1 VRLVNPQGRSI
12 HARVSLRLHAHRTAV
27 VIAIIA
33 VLIGLLL
40 PAVQAARE
48 AARRAQ
54 CVNNLKQLGL
64 AVHNYHSV
72 HESLPPGR
80 IWGPRPG
87 RSATDF
93 PTIFSGTQN
102 TTWFCLMLNLSE
114 QGPLANPFNFTLG
127 AEGYAG
133 PGLAVAEG
141 FFANSTVTSTK
152 IAIYQCPSDRVSD
165 FQINPGYQG
174 GVLSKPIF
182 TKGNYAVSW
191 GNTNWG
197 AQYASSLSSQ
207 HLRSA
212 FGHDGRIS
220 LASITDGT
228 SNTVIVGEVLQGARN
243 DVRGMMWLSVPGGA
257 SFMTRYTPN
266 GRKDLLGLRNGG
278 DWLNNSPGLFCVNE
292 PAQRLPCDPQAGD
305 NDAFAGARSRH
316 AGGINVA
323 FGDGSVRF
331 IKDSIN
337 PVIWVG
343 VNTMSGGEVLSADS
357 Y

>member
-1 VRLVNPQGRSI
+1 MPVRRRAFTLI
-12 HARVSLRLHAHRTAV
+12 ELLV

-72 HESLPPGR
+72 NNSLPPGR

-87 RSATDF
+87 RAADDF

-102 TTWFCLMLNLSE
+102 TTWFCLMLSLFE
-114 QGPLANPFNFTLG
+114 QGPLANSFNYTLG
-127 AEGYAG
+127 GEGYAG
-133 PGLAVAEG
+133 AGLAVAEG
-141 FFANSTVTSTK
+141 FFANSTVSATK
-152 IAIYQCPSDRVSD
+152 IGIFQCPSDRVNQ
-165 FQINPGYQG
+165 FQINPSYAG
-174 GVLSKPIF
+174 GALSGPVSS
-182 TKGNYAVSW
+182 KGNYAVSW

-197 AQYASSLSSQ
+197 AHVKTSLAAQ

-220 LASITDGT
+220 IASITDGT
-228 SNTVIVGEVLQGARN
+228 SNTVIIGEVLQGARF
-243 DVRGMMWLSVPGGA
+243 DVRGMMWSSIGGGG
-257 SFMTRYTPN
+257 SFMTRTTPN
-266 GRKDLLGLRNGG
+266 GLVDYLGLRTGG
-278 DWLNNSPGLFCVNE
+278 DWLNNAPGLFCINE
-292 PAQRLPCDPQAGD
+292 PAQQLPCTPSAGD

-316 AGGINVA
+316 AGGVNVS

-331 IKDSIN
+331 VKNTISAPIWIGIN
-337 PVIWVG
+337 TIG
-343 VNTMSGGEVLSADS
+343 SGEVISADAF
-357 Y
+357 